1 VETKSAN
8 ANVVEKRRLLAERLV
23 SEAHKALQGS
33 NIDEGERWMQAAR
46 EAGASE
52 EDMDTLSLE
61 AQRVR
66 LALRAAAIARLSQ
79 QFNERL
85 DQNRLVEP
93 ANDSAR
99 FYLAQLKQT
108 EVDHPSTRL
117 AQQTLSAR
125 LVDEARSFVPRQDLA
140 AARRWLVEAR
150 SVGAS
155 TEHITA
161 VEHEIL
167 ASQQTVTSA
176 VAIAK
181 GSAPVKVH
189 HVDPEYPAEARKRG
203 LSGWV
208 DIALT
213 AQPDGSVADA
223 AVVRASP
230 AGVFDKSAIAAVR
243 KWRYAPYEQDGQV
256 PQKRTK
262 VQIRFQLE

>member
-1 VETKSAN
+1 
-8 ANVVEKRRLLAERLV
+8 
-23 SEAHKALQGS
+23 
-33 NIDEGERWMQAAR
+33 
-46 EAGASE
+46 
-52 EDMDTLSLE
+52 MDTLSRE

-66 LALRAAAIARLSQ
+66 LALRADAITRLSQ
-79 QFNERL
+79 QFSERL

-93 ANDSAR
+93 ASDSAKYY
-99 FYLAQLKQT
+99 FEQLKQIA
-108 EVDHPSTRL
+108 VDHPSTRL
-117 AQQTLSAR
+117 AQQTLAVR

-140 AARRWLVEAR
+140 AVRRWLVEAR

-155 TEHITA
+155 AERIAA

-167 ASQQTVTSA
+167 ASQQP
-176 VAIAK
+176 VATGGAAAR

-189 HVDPEYPAEARKRG
+189 HVDPEYPAEARKLG

-213 AQPDGSVADA
+213 AQPDGSVADV

-230 AGVFDKSAIAAVR
+230 PGVFDKYAIAAVR
-243 KWRYAPYEQDGQV
+243 KWRYAPYDQDGQI
-256 PQKRTK
+256 PWKRTK